1 MLLPKGVVA
10 LLRPWFFDALARRNG
25 SWLFFVSGID
35 MQIFNALMARA
46 IPFIPRAIIQKIS
59 RRYIAGATLGEALA
73 RVQQLN
79 EQGFCVTL
87 DVLGETVST
96 PQQAENTAIDYIDL
110 LEAIQANGLKANI
123 SIKPSSLGLLLDM
136 QQCTRLAERILEAA
150 EGHQNSVCI
159 DMEDVNCTQKEIDL
173 FRQLRI
179 GHDNVGL
186 ALQAYLKRTYQDI
199 EALTRETNT
208 FRICKGIYVEERSHL
223 VNGSWSDR
231 TAINTHFL
239 NHVMRCFNTGSF
251 VGVATHDAALIEQ
264 VIALARNN
272 GIDSTQFEFQMLLGV
287 CEPLRDKVLKMGFS
301 VRIYVPFGMDWY
313 GYSTRRLNENPSIA
327 GHVAK
332 ALIGL

>member
-1 MLLPKGVVA
+1 
-10 LLRPWFFDALARRNG
+10 
-25 SWLFFVSGID
+25 

-59 RRYIAGATLGEALA
+59 RRYIAGTTPDEALA

-79 EQGFCVTL
+79 AQGFSVTL

-96 PQQAENTAIDYIDL
+96 LQQAEKTASDYIDL
-110 LEAIQANGLKANI
+110 LEAIHARRLNAHI
-123 SIKPSSLGLLLDM
+123 SIKPSSLGLLLDTR
-136 QQCTRLAERILEAA
+136 QCARLAARIIDAA
-150 EGHQNSVCI
+150 ELRENSVCI
-159 DMEDVNCTQKEIDL
+159 DMEDVACTQKEIDL
-173 FRQLRI
+173 FSRVRA
-179 GHDNVGL
+179 GHGNVGL

-199 EALTRETNT
+199 EVLTREPNT
-208 FRICKGIYVEERSHL
+208 LRLCKGIYVEERTHL
-223 VNGSWSDR
+223 VDDAWRDR
-231 TAINTHFL
+231 SAINTHFL
-239 NHVMRCFNTGSF
+239 NHVSRCFDSGSF

-264 VIALARNN
+264 VIALAQDN
-272 GIDSTQFEFQMLLGV
+272 GIDKSRFEFQMLLGV
-287 CEPLRDKVLKMGFS
+287 CEPLRDKVLRMGFN

>member
-1 MLLPKGVVA
+1 
-10 LLRPWFFDALARRNG
+10 
-25 SWLFFVSGID
+25 

-59 RRYIAGATLGEALA
+59 RRYIAGATPDEALA

-79 EQGFCVTL
+79 AQGYSVTL

-96 PQQAENTAIDYIDL
+96 LQQAEKTASDYIDL
-110 LEAIQANGLKANI
+110 LEAIHARRLNAHI
-123 SIKPSSLGLLLDM
+123 SIKPSSLGLLLDTR
-136 QQCTRLAERILEAA
+136 QCARLAARIIDAA
-150 EGHQNSVCI
+150 ELRENSVCI
-159 DMEDVNCTQKEIDL
+159 DMEDVACTQKEIDL
-173 FRQLRI
+173 FSRVRA
-179 GHDNVGL
+179 GHGNVGL

-199 EALTRETNT
+199 EVLTREPNT
-208 FRICKGIYVEERSHL
+208 LRLCKGIYVEERTHL
-223 VNGSWSDR
+223 VDDAWRDR
-231 TAINTHFL
+231 SAINTHFL
-239 NHVMRCFNTGSF
+239 NHVSRCFDSGSF

-264 VIALARNN
+264 VIALAQDN
-272 GIDSTQFEFQMLLGV
+272 GIDKSRFEFQMLLGV
-287 CEPLRDKVLKMGFS
+287 CEPLRDKVLRMGFN

>member
-1 MLLPKGVVA
+1 
-10 LLRPWFFDALARRNG
+10 
-25 SWLFFVSGID
+25 

-59 RRYIAGATLGEALA
+59 RRYVAGATPDEALA

-79 EQGFCVTL
+79 AQGFSVTL

-96 PQQAENTAIDYIDL
+96 LQQAEKTASDYIDL
-110 LEAIQANGLKANI
+110 LEAIHARRLNAHI
-123 SIKPSSLGLLLDM
+123 SIKPSSLGLLLDTR
-136 QQCTRLAERILEAA
+136 QCARLAARIIDAA
-150 EGHQNSVCI
+150 ELRENSVCI
-159 DMEDVNCTQKEIDL
+159 DMEDVACTQKEIDL
-173 FRQLRI
+173 FSRVRA
-179 GHDNVGL
+179 GHGNVGL

-199 EALTRETNT
+199 EVLTREPNT
-208 FRICKGIYVEERSHL
+208 LRLCKGIYVEERTHL
-223 VNGSWSDR
+223 VDDAWRDR
-231 TAINTHFL
+231 SAINTHFL
-239 NHVMRCFNTGSF
+239 NHVSRCFDSGSF

-264 VIALARNN
+264 VIALAQDN
-272 GIDSTQFEFQMLLGV
+272 GIDKSRFEFQMLLGV
-287 CEPLRDKVLKMGFS
+287 CEPLRDKVLRMGFN

>member
-1 MLLPKGVVA
+1 
-10 LLRPWFFDALARRNG
+10 
-25 SWLFFVSGID
+25 

-59 RRYIAGATLGEALA
+59 RRYIAGATPDEALA

-79 EQGFCVTL
+79 AQGFSVTL

-96 PQQAENTAIDYIDL
+96 LQQAEKTASDYIDL
-110 LEAIQANGLKANI
+110 LEAIHACRLNAHI
-123 SIKPSSLGLLLDM
+123 SIKPSSLGLLLDTR
-136 QQCTRLAERILEAA
+136 QCARLAARIIDAA
-150 EGHQNSVCI
+150 ELRENSVCI
-159 DMEDVNCTQKEIDL
+159 DMEDVACTQKEIDL
-173 FRQLRI
+173 FSRVRA
-179 GHDNVGL
+179 GHGNVGL

-199 EALTRETNT
+199 EVLTREPNT
-208 FRICKGIYVEERSHL
+208 LRLCKGIYVEERTHL
-223 VNGSWSDR
+223 VDDAWRDR
-231 TAINTHFL
+231 SAINTHFL
-239 NHVMRCFNTGSF
+239 NHVSRCFDSGSF

-264 VIALARNN
+264 VIALAQDN
-272 GIDSTQFEFQMLLGV
+272 GIDKSRFEFQMLLGV
-287 CEPLRDKVLKMGFS
+287 CEPLRDKVLRMGFN

>member
-1 MLLPKGVVA
+1 MHL
-10 LLRPWFFDALARRNG
+10 
-25 SWLFFVSGID
+25 
-35 MQIFNALMARA
+35 FNALMARA
-46 IPFIPRAIIQKIS
+46 IPFIPRTIIQKIS

-79 EQGFCVTL
+79 AQGFCVTL

-96 PQQAENTAIDYIDL
+96 SQQAENTATDYIDL
-110 LEAIQANGLKANI
+110 LEAIQANGLSANI

-136 QQCTRLAERILEAA
+136 QQCERLAERILEAA
-150 EGHQNSVCI
+150 AGHKNSICI
-159 DMEDVNCTQKEIDL
+159 DMEDVSCTEKEIDL
-173 FRQLRI
+173 FTRLRR

-199 EALTRETNT
+199 EVLTRKKSTL
-208 FRICKGIYVEERSHL
+208 RICKGIYVEDRSHL
-223 VNGSWSDR
+223 VSGSWTDR
-231 TAINTHFL
+231 TAINKHFL
-239 NHVMRCFNTGSF
+239 DHVAHCFNVGSF
-251 VGVATHDAALIEQ
+251 VGVATHDAALIEH
-264 VIALARNN
+264 VIALAQDK
-272 GIDSTQFEFQMLLGV
+272 GIDRSQFEFQMLLGV
-287 CEPLRDKVLKMGFS
+287 CEPLRDKVLSMGFS

>member
-1 MLLPKGVVA
+1 MRL
-10 LLRPWFFDALARRNG
+10 
-25 SWLFFVSGID
+25 
-35 MQIFNALMARA
+35 FNALMARA
-46 IPFIPRAIIQKIS
+46 IPFIPRTIIQKIS

-73 RVQQLN
+73 RVKQLN
-79 EQGFCVTL
+79 AQGFCVTL

-96 PQQAENTAIDYIDL
+96 PQQAQNTANDYIDL
-110 LEAIQANGLKANI
+110 LEAIQANGLSANI

-136 QQCTRLAERILEAA
+136 QQCEHLAERILEAA

-159 DMEDVNCTQKEIDL
+159 DMEDVSCTEKEIDL
-173 FRQLRI
+173 FTRLRR
-179 GHDNVGL
+179 GHGNVGL

-199 EALTRETNT
+199 EVLTRETST
-208 FRICKGIYVEERSHL
+208 LRICKGIYVEERSHL
-223 VNGSWSDR
+223 VHGSWSDR
-231 TAINTHFL
+231 TAINKHFL
-239 NHVMRCFNTGSF
+239 DHVLHCFNAGSF

-264 VIALARNN
+264 VIALALDN
-272 GIDSTQFEFQMLLGV
+272 GIDRTQFEFQMLLGV
-287 CEPLRDKVLKMGFS
+287 CEPLRDKVLRMGFS

>member
-1 MLLPKGVVA
+1 
-10 LLRPWFFDALARRNG
+10 
-25 SWLFFVSGID
+25 

-59 RRYIAGATLGEALA
+59 RRYIAGATPDEALA

-79 EQGFCVTL
+79 AQGFSVTL

-96 PQQAENTAIDYIDL
+96 LQQAEKTASDYIDL
-110 LEAIQANGLKANI
+110 LEAIHARRLNAHI
-123 SIKPSSLGLLLDM
+123 SIKPSSLGLLLDTR
-136 QQCTRLAERILEAA
+136 QCARLAARIIDAA
-150 EGHQNSVCI
+150 ELRENSVCI
-159 DMEDVNCTQKEIDL
+159 DMEDVACTQKEIDL
-173 FRQLRI
+173 FSRVRAGQ
-179 GHDNVGL
+179 GNVGL

-199 EALTRETNT
+199 EVLTREPNT
-208 FRICKGIYVEERSHL
+208 LRLCKGIYVEERTHL
-223 VNGSWSDR
+223 VDDAWRDR
-231 TAINTHFL
+231 SAINTHFL
-239 NHVMRCFNTGSF
+239 NHVSRCFDSGSF

-264 VIALARNN
+264 VIALAQDN
-272 GIDSTQFEFQMLLGV
+272 GIDKSRFEFQMLLGV
-287 CEPLRDKVLKMGFS
+287 CEPLRDKVLRMGFN

>member
-1 MLLPKGVVA
+1 
-10 LLRPWFFDALARRNG
+10 
-25 SWLFFVSGID
+25 

-59 RRYIAGATLGEALA
+59 RRYIAGATPDEALA

-79 EQGFCVTL
+79 AQGFSVTL

-96 PQQAENTAIDYIDL
+96 LQQAEKTASDYIDL
-110 LEAIQANGLKANI
+110 LEAIHARRLNAHI
-123 SIKPSSLGLLLDM
+123 SIKPSSLGLLLDTR
-136 QQCTRLAERILEAA
+136 QCARLAARIIDAA
-150 EGHQNSVCI
+150 ELRENSVCI
-159 DMEDVNCTQKEIDL
+159 DMEDVACTQKEIDL
-173 FRQLRI
+173 FSRMRA
-179 GHDNVGL
+179 GHGNVGL

-199 EALTRETNT
+199 EVLTREPNT
-208 FRICKGIYVEERSHL
+208 LRLCKGIYVEERTHL
-223 VNGSWSDR
+223 VDDAWRDR
-231 TAINTHFL
+231 SAINTHFL
-239 NHVMRCFNTGSF
+239 NHVSRCFDSGSF

-264 VIALARNN
+264 VIALAQDN
-272 GIDSTQFEFQMLLGV
+272 GIDKSRFEFQMLLGV
-287 CEPLRDKVLKMGFS
+287 CEPLRDKVLRMGFN

>member
-1 MLLPKGVVA
+1 
-10 LLRPWFFDALARRNG
+10 
-25 SWLFFVSGID
+25 

-59 RRYIAGATLGEALA
+59 RRYIAGATPDEALA

-79 EQGFCVTL
+79 AQGFSVTL

-96 PQQAENTAIDYIDL
+96 LQQAEKTASDYIDL
-110 LEAIQANGLKANI
+110 LEAIHARRLNAHI
-123 SIKPSSLGLLLDM
+123 SIKPSSLGLLLDTR
-136 QQCTRLAERILEAA
+136 QCARLAARIIDAA
-150 EGHQNSVCI
+150 ELRENSVCI
-159 DMEDVNCTQKEIDL
+159 DMEDVACTQKEIDL
-173 FRQLRI
+173 FSRVRADH
-179 GHDNVGL
+179 GNVGL

-199 EALTRETNT
+199 EVLTREPNT
-208 FRICKGIYVEERSHL
+208 LRLCKGIYVEERTHL
-223 VNGSWSDR
+223 VDDAWRDR
-231 TAINTHFL
+231 SAINTHFL
-239 NHVMRCFNTGSF
+239 NHVSRCFDSGSF

-264 VIALARNN
+264 VIALAQDN
-272 GIDSTQFEFQMLLGV
+272 GIDKSRFEFQMLLGV
-287 CEPLRDKVLKMGFS
+287 CEPLRDKVLRMGFN

>member
-1 MLLPKGVVA
+1 MHL
-10 LLRPWFFDALARRNG
+10 
-25 SWLFFVSGID
+25 
-35 MQIFNALMARA
+35 FNALMARA

-79 EQGFCVTL
+79 AQGFCVTL

-96 PQQAENTAIDYIDL
+96 PQQAENTATDYIDL

-136 QQCTRLAERILEAA
+136 QQCERLAERILEAA
-150 EGHQNSVCI
+150 EGHKNSVCI
-159 DMEDVNCTQKEIDL
+159 DMEDVSCTEKEIDL
-173 FRQLRI
+173 FTRLRRS
-179 GHDNVGL
+179 HDNVGL

-199 EALTRETNT
+199 EVLTRETST
-208 FRICKGIYVEERSHL
+208 LRICKGIYVEDRSHL
-223 VNGSWSDR
+223 VSGSWNDR
-231 TAINTHFL
+231 TAINKHFL
-239 NHVMRCFNTGSF
+239 DHVMRCFKAGSF
-251 VGVATHDAALIEQ
+251 VGVATHDAALIEH
-264 VIALARNN
+264 VIALARDN
-272 GIDSTQFEFQMLLGV
+272 GIDRTQFEFQMLLGV
-287 CEPLRDKVLKMGFS
+287 CEPLRDKVLRMGFS